1 MMVRQVFAA
10 NYERDVMWAYDLL
23 RQELAARD
31 IALALAECQTEKE
44 VIAHALG
51 AEIYLAYRLP
61 VTRQVLQQLPRLG
74 LVISSGS
81 GYDHIDVAAASELGI
96 PVCNAATYNVEDVA
110 EHALLLILAC
120 ARKLRLLEAQVRA
133 GVWPL
138 APRAQPRHR
147 FRDKMLGLIGF
158 GNIGRALAWR
168 ARGIGIRV
176 LVCDPY
182 LPAEDIRAAGCERAD
197 SETLLACSD
206 YVSLHLRLNENTRH
220 YMGERQFAQMKPG
233 AYFINTSRGGLVDE
247 RALIAALE
255 RGHLAG
261 AGLDVLEKEPP
272 DPDNPLLDMD
282 NVIVTGH
289 TAGSTVESIRALVN
303 EWLSIIDSYRS
314 GERLVNLVNPS
325 SLAHA
330 GLD

>member
-206 YVSLHLRLNENTRH
+206 YVSLHLHLNENTRH

>member
-182 LPAEDIRAAGCERAD
+182 LPVEDIRAAGCERAD